1 LVLELTVA
9 LITTAAIGLHFNAT
23 RSLGMAAVAALAF
36 IYPMTVAAALIS
48 AVVAFYLPKLLTTER
63 KSS

>member
-1 LVLELTVA
+1 MVLELTVA

-36 IYPMTVAAALIS
+36 IYPVVITAIFIAAVL
-48 AVVAFYLPKLLTTER
+48 AFYLLKVR
-63 KSS
+63 KP

>member
-1 LVLELTVA
+1 MYAITVA
-9 LITTAAIGLHFNAT
+9 LITTAAIGLHFSST
-23 RSLGMAAVAALAF
+23 RSFGMAAIAVLAF
-36 IYPMTVAAALIS
+36 IYPVFVSAALIS

>member
-1 LVLELTVA
+1 MFAITVA

-23 RSLGMAAVAALAF
+23 RTFGMAAVAALAF
-36 IYPMTVAAALIS
+36 MYPVFVTAALIS

-63 KSS
+63 KSP

>member
-1 LVLELTVA
+1 MFAITVA

-36 IYPMTVAAALIS
+36 IYPVVITAIFIAAVL
-48 AVVAFYLPKLLTTER
+48 AFYLLKVR
-63 KSS
+63 KP

>member
-1 LVLELTVA
+1 MYASTVA
-9 LITTAAIGLHFNAT
+9 LVAIAAIGLHFNAT
-23 RSLGMAAVAALAF
+23 RTLGMAAVAALAF
-36 IYPMTVAAALIS
+36 MYPVFVTAALIS